1 MAEAT
6 PSTLERETASGIAG
20 YGNRLP
26 PGRHAPGSHCAWSV
40 QLIRVYRICDRRYS
54 KSAFDGEGARLYGG
68 RWNPVGLPMVY
79 TSGSISLA
87 ILETL
92 VNIQDPEDLPGKLVI
107 IPADLPDGLPLRRFD
122 SKSLPPQWRTPTISR
137 ITQELGKR
145 WFLEDGEVVVA
156 VPSVVVLTESN
167 YLINPRHTGFSRI
180 LVHKPQR
187 LHFDP
192 RLLGSL

>member
-1 MAEAT
+1 
-6 PSTLERETASGIAG
+6 
-20 YGNRLP
+20 
-26 PGRHAPGSHCAWSV
+26 
-40 QLIRVYRICDRRYS
+40 
-54 KSAFDGEGARLYGG
+54 
-68 RWNPVGLPMVY
+68 MVY

-87 ILETL
+87 ILEAL

-107 IPADLPDGLPLRRFD
+107 IPADLPDDLSLRRFD
-122 SKSLPPQWRTPTISR
+122 SKSLPPQWRAPTISR

-156 VPSVVVLTESN
+156 VPSVVVPTESN

-180 LVHKPQR
+180 LVQKPQR

-192 RLLGSL
+192 RLLGGL